1 MIKQLIYV
9 SLPAVPLDES
19 DVEKILAAARA
30 KNLERRITGFLLFDG
45 TMFMQLIEG
54 PPRAVRDL
62 FDALRADTRHQTVQ
76 KIYEGEAAVRL
87 FSNFSMAFAHLGG
100 EADLDFGGTL
110 SRRDAR
116 ALARTLRANPTPIR
130 TVIAD
135 SLLDLAG
142 DRLQV
147 KHSVF
152 ALHHDGAHRGALQ
165 ARPDA

>member
-76 KIYEGEAAVRL
+76 KIYEGAAAVRL

-110 SRRDAR
+110 NRRDAR
-116 ALARTLRANPTPIR
+116 AGPDPAREPHAHSDGHCGFTDGSGGRAAGCKAQRVRATSRRSTPER
-130 TVIAD
+130 
-135 SLLDLAG
+135 
-142 DRLQV
+142 
-147 KHSVF
+147 
-152 ALHHDGAHRGALQ
+152 ALGRA
-165 ARPDA
+165 